1 MWEKDM
7 GPGVEGPVG
16 VSEKAKRQ
24 DIPIRREI
32 KIIKDIIIICRGYNF
47 SSRNEKDIKLK

>member
-1 MWEKDM
+1 M
-7 GPGVEGPVG
+7 GPGLKGPMG

-32 KIIKDIIIICRGYNF
+32 KIIKNIIVIFRGYNF
-47 SSRNEKDIKLK
+47 PTRNEKEIKLK